1 MCSQRQQSLLQRPH
15 VFQLLRPLCQV
26 KGFPKEGHW
35 PFHFRF
41 FYKAYFC
48 KSERRSLE
56 KGATTGEPQLNGT
69 PVSFGNVLQAGG
81 KCSKEDNSTD
91 KTSTEEESTE
101 DSILP
106 TKEKETPEI
115 TEEGKGVNLTE
126 EKHPSELSDDNTDAV
141 SANKGPNTAEDK
153 KENNFITDPKKLNSP
168 QIVNGTE
175 EVQQDK
181 GTIGAAQVAVDATPS
196 EDDTN
201 RTSEQT
207 EIFDQ
212 NPAGSNDSDTESK
225 KDKWRGYNFDQDN
238 KISRWTSLQ
247 LLIIQF
253 IDLPHT
259 KSL

>member
-1 MCSQRQQSLLQRPH
+1 MYFSYFVL
-15 VFQLLRPLCQV
+15 FA
-26 KGFPKEGHW
+26 
-35 PFHFRF
+35 RF

-81 KCSKEDNSTD
+81 KCSKEDNSMD

-141 SANKGPNTAEDK
+141 SANKGPNTAEEK
-153 KENNFITDPKKLNSP
+153 KENNFITDPKKINS
-168 QIVNGTE
+168 
-175 EVQQDK
+175 
-181 GTIGAAQVAVDATPS
+181 
-196 EDDTN
+196 
-201 RTSEQT
+201 
-207 EIFDQ
+207 
-212 NPAGSNDSDTESK
+212 
-225 KDKWRGYNFDQDN
+225 
-238 KISRWTSLQ
+238 
-247 LLIIQF
+247 
-253 IDLPHT
+253 
-259 KSL
+259 

>member
-1 MCSQRQQSLLQRPH
+1 M
-15 VFQLLRPLCQV
+15 
-26 KGFPKEGHW
+26 
-35 PFHFRF
+35 
-41 FYKAYFC
+41 
-48 KSERRSLE
+48 
-56 KGATTGEPQLNGT
+56 
-69 PVSFGNVLQAGG
+69 
-81 KCSKEDNSTD
+81 D
-91 KTSTEEESTE
+91 KTSTEEESTK
-101 DSILP
+101 DSIVL

-115 TEEGKGVNLTE
+115 TE

-225 KDKWRGYNFDQDN
+225 KDK
-238 KISRWTSLQ
+238 
-247 LLIIQF
+247 
-253 IDLPHT
+253 
-259 KSL
+259 